1 MKHILNNL
9 SDEEKNSIREQ
20 HTGGMNV
27 VTENFN
33 RLLGSKLGDS
43 KPLVETEELPEGM
56 FSRELSKTDKL
67 KRDINDAISRK
78 IASPKTTGVSG
89 KWSYGE
95 VEKSMEQILNDI
107 EDVVSRYRGE
117 ESESFVSEQ
126 SDLGRFGNAME
137 IQGQLVKNLANILP
151 TNILA
156 NMAKSAIMGD
166 AKSFNQ
172 VLDQE
177 KSRLG
182 QDYAKLKN
190 AVTKG
195 DIAKTLQNIG
205 SAIQPYV
212 KQMESGM
219 GNQPKPSTIQKPM
232 GGVRPTGG
240 GPQKPGVKPT
250 MIQKPM
256 GGVRPTNFV
265 DPKVKRKQMMTGQ
278 RPDGLPQG
286 DPRKG

>member
-9 SDEEKNSIREQ
+9 SNEEKNSIREQ

-27 VTENFN
+27 ITENFSKLIN
-33 RLLGSKLGDS
+33 SKLGDS
-43 KPLVETEELPEGM
+43 KPLVEMEEMPEGM
-56 FSRELSKTDKL
+56 FSKELSKTDKL
-67 KRDINDAISRK
+67 KRDINDAISGK
-78 IASPKTTGVSG
+78 IASPKTTGVPG

-95 VEKSMEQILNDI
+95 EEKSMEQILNDI

-126 SDLGRFGNAME
+126 SVLGRFGNAME

-151 TNILA
+151 ANILA

-166 AKSFNQ
+166 AKTFNQ

-182 QDYAKLKN
+182 QDYTKLKN

-212 KQMESGM
+212 NQMKSGM
-219 GNQPKPSTIQKPM
+219 GNQPKPSTTQKPTA
-232 GGVRPTGG
+232 GVRPTA
-240 GPQKPGVKPT
+240 PERPT
-250 MIQKPM
+250 A
-256 GGVRPTNFV
+256 GVRPTA
-265 DPKVKRKQMMTGQ
+265 PE
-278 RPDGLPQG
+278 RPTAGVRPTQA
-286 DPRKG
+286 PNPNQVRR

>member
-1 MKHILNNL
+1 MGFFIFTSIYNKKKKMKHILNNL
-9 SDEEKNSIREQ
+9 SNEEKNSIREQ

-56 FSRELSKTDKL
+56 FNRELSKTDKL

-78 IASPKTTGVSG
+78 IASPRTTGVSG

-95 VEKSMEQILNDI
+95 VEKSMEQILDDI

-117 ESESFVSEQ
+117 ESETLEEQ
-126 SDLGRFGNAME
+126 SVLGGFGNTVE
-137 IQGQLVKNLANILP
+137 ISNELINNLANILP
-151 TNILA
+151 SNVIA
-156 NMAKSAIMGD
+156 NMAKSAVMGD
-166 AKSFNQ
+166 AKTFNQ

-177 KSRLG
+177 KTRLG
-182 QDYAKLKN
+182 QDYTKLKN

-205 SAIQPYV
+205 SAIKPYL
-212 KQMESGM
+212 KQMKSGM
-219 GNQPKPSTIQKPM
+219 GNQPQRPM
-232 GGVRPTGG
+232 GGV
-240 GPQKPGVKPT
+240 KPT
-250 MIQKPM
+250 NTKP
-256 GGVRPTNFV
+256 NQ
-265 DPKVKRKQMMTGQ
+265 VKR
-278 RPDGLPQG
+278 
-286 DPRKG
+286 